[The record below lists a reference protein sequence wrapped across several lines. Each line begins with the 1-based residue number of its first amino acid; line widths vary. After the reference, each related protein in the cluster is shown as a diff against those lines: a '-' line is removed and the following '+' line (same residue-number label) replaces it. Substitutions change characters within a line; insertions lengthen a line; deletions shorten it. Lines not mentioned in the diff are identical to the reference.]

1 MAHRTNAFGFCL
13 LGAHG
18 SLVGCVHSHFVLCC
32 LSDPFSPV
40 HGCTCRR
47 RDGVMLLEEESR
59 VCCTFLNAK
68 LLAHL
73 GALPGAQVTCSATRV
88 NLDTPVQ
95 GVTGVSM
102 VG

>member
-1 MAHRTNAFGFCL
+1 
-13 LGAHG
+13 
-18 SLVGCVHSHFVLCC
+18 
-32 LSDPFSPV
+32 
-40 HGCTCRR
+40 
-47 RDGVMLLEEESR
+47 MLLEEESR